1 VAQPSGDERRRQYVK
16 SVRVA
21 ATLLDGPKTLEEISD
36 RYYGYLRA
44 LGFFR
49 LGERL
54 SRVRVASVKER
65 IKVSVKRGWVTREG
79 DRYTLTPQGREEV
92 DNRLSELSETGASLR
107 RSLQPQTV
115 SKVTLGAHLGLAAL
129 KLPAGVLSGSVALI
143 NDAVDT
149 LLDAL
154 SSLLVYVGIRSNK
167 ERAVNVVLVLLMLA
181 TGSFTF
187 YEAVRRFFVPFE
199 LTVDWLAFLAAILS
213 APVCLMLWAYQ
224 RYVGLHSGV
233 MALITQSIDSRNHV
247 IVAIGVIAGLVA
259 AYLQFTLLDTLVGLA
274 IALLILKSA
283 LELALETIR
292 SFGEDE
298 IDLSRFEFGIAA
310 QYEQFRQAQ
319 LSDWMLY
326 LVDKQGIEVRPDLVD
341 RAREALQFNSIMAM
355 RAMGIPRRRPDI
367 DGLIERSLAD
377 LKESGRL
384 TGEERLVVTEVGKK
398 RLQQWA

>member
-1 VAQPSGDERRRQYVK
+1 MK
-16 SVRVA
+16 
-21 ATLLDGPKTLEEISD
+21 
-36 RYYGYLRA
+36 
-44 LGFFR
+44 
-49 LGERL
+49 ERL
-54 SRVRVASVKER
+54 
-65 IKVSVKRGWVTREG
+65 KVSVKRGWVTREG